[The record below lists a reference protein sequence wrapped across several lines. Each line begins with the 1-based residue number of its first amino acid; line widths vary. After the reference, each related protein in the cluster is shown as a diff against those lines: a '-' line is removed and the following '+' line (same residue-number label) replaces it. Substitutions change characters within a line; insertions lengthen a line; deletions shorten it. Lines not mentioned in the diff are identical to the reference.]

1 MPVVVNDFEVLP
13 AAAPAAKS
21 AQADSGGADAAKKDK
36 VEPCEVAL
44 ALRCLERQA
53 LRVWPH

>member
-13 AAAPAAKS
+13 AAAPAPQPQGGSAKGGE
-21 AQADSGGADAAKKDK
+21 GGAKDK
-36 VEPCEVAL
+36 VEPCEVAA

>member
-13 AAAPAAKS
+13 AAAPAAKP
-21 AQADSGGADAAKKDK
+21 QGGGAKGDEAAKKDK
-36 VEPCEVAL
+36 VEPCEVAA